1 MRICWQFLPQLV
13 WMQFQ
18 EFDTAQPTCAI
29 FSIKLAPA
37 EDAVSVLRNLL
48 IVGLLVCVAYNG
60 YVIYRN
66 QVASAP
72 SAEDKG
78 PDVAPLFSEEA
89 FTELAENRS
98 QVSVQQVPTVLTA
111 EQAKPTDEFV
121 ANPVLESHTVNTP
134 VIPVSANGPAGKP
147 ASRFSADADAPTESQ
162 PASEEEAAAIEGITP
177 MVLAFE
183 DAWAEIEA
191 SEAAFTWATA
201 LSQIQKLAYRE
212 DLTNA
217 QREQVLA
224 KGDELAKTVIF
235 APNKHLAKPA
245 LTFLPGMSL
254 EEVSEQHNIPE
265 SFLRSI
271 NSWADDYNPTPG
283 DSIKVLQG
291 PLKLHVDL
299 PSKSIRLAVGDL
311 YSGHMSIGQHSIEIP
326 EDATLT
332 AETLDNVT
340 QLSLGNVSVVI
351 DTENKVPAANS
362 LLVTAE
368 DWKLLRSFAGN
379 GVAVTWTEIPEP
391 AAPSIAAQQPVKKEI
406 KSQFASQTMAQPVDA
421 LKMEIFTPSATVIQG
436 KPVQYG
442 IEITN
447 LSDKPSDLV
456 QAVVNL
462 SEGIEPIKVEGH
474 TGRIA
479 AGQALFDPLTI
490 EAGKSI
496 RLTVTIETKEA
507 GQFLIRP
514 ELQCGRPE
522 TRYATEVQLR
532 VAAAETISA
541 EAEKTELEAAQPK
554 QSIAEVPQNPAKE
567 IR

>member
-1 MRICWQFLPQLV
+1 M
-13 WMQFQ
+13 
-18 EFDTAQPTCAI
+18 
-29 FSIKLAPA
+29 
-37 EDAVSVLRNLL
+37 SVLRNLL

-66 QVASAP
+66 QMASSP
-72 SAEDKG
+72 SEESMAAEE
-78 PDVAPLFSEEA
+78 APLFSEEA

-98 QVSVQQVPTVLTA
+98 QVAVQQVPTVLTS
-111 EQAKPTDEFV
+111 EQATPKDEFV
-121 ANPVLESHTVNTP
+121 ANPVLENSPGSTP
-134 VIPVSANGPAGKP
+134 VIPVSASGPTTKP
-147 ASRFSADADAPTESQ
+147 ASRFSADTVAHEEPQ
-162 PASEEEAAAIEGITP
+162 PAPEEESLEVEDITP
-177 MVLAFE
+177 KVLSFD
-183 DAWAEIEA
+183 DAWAEIEQ

-201 LSQIQKLAYRE
+201 LEQIQRLAYRE
-212 DLTNA
+212 DLTDE

-235 APNKHLAKPA
+235 SANKHLAKPA
-245 LTFLPGMSL
+245 MTFLPGMNL
-254 EEVSEQHNIPE
+254 EEVALDHEIPE

-271 NSWADDYNPTPG
+271 NDWADDHNPTPG

-291 PLKLHVDL
+291 PIKLHVDL
-299 PSKSIRLAVGDL
+299 PSKTIRVAIGDL
-311 YSGHMSIGQHSIEIP
+311 YAGHIAIGQHSIEIP
-326 EDATLT
+326 EECTLSADT
-332 AETLDNVT
+332 INEITL
-340 QLSLGNVSVVI
+340 LSLGEVAVVI
-351 DTENKVPAANS
+351 DTENQIPDANS

-368 DWKLLRSFAGN
+368 DWVRLRALAGESVKVSWTDI
-379 GVAVTWTEIPEP
+379 VAPTAPAVAATDPVQEKMQTPVAAEEP
-391 AAPSIAAQQPVKKEI
+391 LE
-406 KSQFASQTMAQPVDA
+406 PVDA
-421 LKMEIFTPSATVIQG
+421 LKMEIFTPSAIAIQG

-479 AGQALFDPLTI
+479 PGQALFDPLTI
-490 EAGKSI
+490 DAGKSI

-532 VAAAETISA
+532 VAAAESISA
-541 EAEKTELEAAQPK
+541 EAEKNEIEATQPK
-554 QSIAEVPQNPAKE
+554 QSIAEAPQNPAKE

>member
-1 MRICWQFLPQLV
+1 M
-13 WMQFQ
+13 
-18 EFDTAQPTCAI
+18 A
-29 FSIKLAPA
+29 
-37 EDAVSVLRNLL
+37 VLRNLL

-66 QVASAP
+66 QMASSPTA
-72 SAEDKG
+72 DTKG
-78 PDVAPLFSEEA
+78 PDEAPLFSEEA

-98 QVSVQQVPTVLTA
+98 QVTVQQVPTVLTA
-111 EQAKPTDEFV
+111 EQATPKDEYV
-121 ANPVLESHTVNTP
+121 ANPVLENRTASLP
-134 VIPVSANGPAGKP
+134 VIPVSTSGPTTKP
-147 ASRFSADADAPTESQ
+147 TSRFSTDTVAQEEPAAQQEAPSAED
-162 PASEEEAAAIEGITP
+162 ITP
-177 MVLAFE
+177 KILSFD

-201 LSQIQKLAYRE
+201 LSQIERLAYRE
-212 DLTNA
+212 DLTEA

-245 LTFLPGMSL
+245 LTFLPGMNL
-254 EEVSEQHNIPE
+254 EEVSAKHAIPE
-265 SFLRSI
+265 TFLRSI
-271 NSWADDYNPTPG
+271 NHWADDHNPTPG

-291 PLKLHVDL
+291 PIKLHVDL
-299 PSKSIRLAVGDL
+299 PSKSIRVAVGDL
-311 YSGHMSIGQHSIEIP
+311 YAGRMAIGQHSINIP
-326 EDATLT
+326 ETATLN
-332 AETLDNVT
+332 AEILDEVT
-340 QLSLGNVSVVI
+340 KLSLGDVAVVI
-351 DTENKVPAANS
+351 DTENKVPEANS

-368 DWKLLRSFAGN
+368 DWKLLRSLASES
-379 GVAVTWTEIPEP
+379 VEVTWTDIAKP
-391 AAPSIAAQQPVKKEI
+391 AAPPAIAAVEPPKQEM
-406 KSQFASQTMAQPVDA
+406 QTPAVTEEPQEPVDA
-421 LKMEIFTPSATVIQG
+421 LKMEIFTPSAVAIQG
-436 KPVQYG
+436 KPVKYG

-462 SEGIEPIKVEGH
+462 SEGIEPIQVEGH

-479 AGQALFDPLTI
+479 PGQAMFDPLTI

-496 RLTVTIETKEA
+496 RLTVTIETKET

-532 VAAAETISA
+532 VAAAESISA
-541 EAEKTELEAAQPK
+541 EAEKNKVETAQPK
-554 QSIAEVPQNPAKE
+554 QSIAEIPQNPARE